1 MINFSDLTFIF
12 RFLPVFIVAFYL
24 TPYEFRT
31 LTLLLG
37 SLVFYGVGDIKMFP
51 VLLGAVIINYL
62 FSRALKGGGSKVLL
76 GFAIVLDA
84 LMLVEFKLL
93 GQFVDSS
100 FMPIGV
106 SFFTFK
112 MISFQIDNYRGKVDE
127 KAGFLDIAAYFVMFP
142 QIVSGPIMRFEDYV
156 KNPFMKLWNRENVET
171 DSESASETETD
182 QEKEIEVLETVK
194 NDSDSDSEIINLDT
208 DEGMEKLEDTGKNES
223 AAEVEKTGK
232 LHAIEDGLRFFI
244 IGLAFKVLIADHL
257 SMLWRDIG
265 TIGYESIS
273 TALAWLGAYTYSM
286 ELYFDF
292 WGYSLM
298 AAGIGVMLGFPF
310 IVNFDQPYG
319 SKNVSEF
326 YRRWHA
332 TLGSWFRDYI
342 YFPMGGSRKGNL
354 RTVLN
359 LLTVWLITGFWHGV
373 TLNFI
378 LWGMIIFV
386 IILCERFILAKL
398 PKFLGGLIGRINVLV
413 LIPLTWVVFALPD
426 NGMLSTYFMRL
437 FPFFGVGVS
446 INQGDFIKNV
456 GIYGIVLGTGLI
468 LMIPAVYGFFVKHRK
483 NPVFTVGLLL
493 LFWACVY
500 SLSNAAGNPFM
511 YFKF

>member
-24 TPYEFRT
+24 TPIEFRT
-31 LTLLLG
+31 LTLLIG
-37 SLVFYGVGDIKMFP
+37 SLVFYGVGDLKMFP
-51 VLLGAVIINYL
+51 VLLGAVIINFL

-84 LMLVEFKLL
+84 LMLIEFKLL
-93 GQFVDSS
+93 GQFVDNS

-112 MISFQIDNYRGKVDE
+112 MISFQIDNYRGKVDD
-127 KAGFLDIAAYFVMFP
+127 KAGFMDIAAYFVMFP

-156 KNPFMKLWNRENVET
+156 KNPFMKLGVK
-171 DSESASETETD
+171 ESDEASENSD
-182 QEKEIEVLETVK
+182 AQPKEV
-194 NDSDSDSEIINLDT
+194 SDDVIDLD
-208 DEGMEKLEDTGKNES
+208 KNES
-223 AAEVEKTGK
+223 EEIIEKPSK
-232 LHAIEDGLRFFI
+232 FAAIEDGLRFFI
-244 IGLAFKVLIADHL
+244 LGLAFKVLLADHL
-257 SMLWRDIG
+257 AMLWKDIG

-332 TLGSWFRDYI
+332 TLGAWFRDYI
-342 YFPMGGSRKGNL
+342 YFPMGGSRKGSF
-354 RTVLN
+354 RTILN

-386 IILCERFILAKL
+386 IILCERFVLAKL
-398 PKFLGGLIGRINVLV
+398 PKFIAGLFGRINVLI

-426 NGMLSTYFMRL
+426 SSMLSTYFMRL
-437 FPFFGVGVS
+437 FPFFGEGISV
-446 INQGDFIKNV
+446 NEGDFIKNI
-456 GIYGIVLGTGLI
+456 GIYGIVLGIGLI
-468 LMIPAVYGFFVKHRK
+468 MMLPAVYRFFEKHRK
-483 NPVFTVGLLL
+483 NPVFTVGLLV
-493 LFWACVY
+493 LFWACIY

>member
-156 KNPFMKLWNRENVET
+156 KNSFMKLWNRENVET

-223 AAEVEKTGK
+223 VAEVEKTGK
-232 LHAIEDGLRFFI
+232 LHAIDDGLRFFI
-244 IGLAFKVLIADHL
+244 IGLAFKVLLADHL

-319 SKNVSEF
+319 SRNVSEF

-468 LMIPAVYGFFVKHRK
+468 LMIPAVYDFFVKHRK

>member
-244 IGLAFKVLIADHL
+244 IGLAFKVLLADHL

-319 SKNVSEF
+319 SRNVSEF

-386 IILCERFILAKL
+386 IILCERFILARL

>member
-223 AAEVEKTGK
+223 AAEVGKTGK

-244 IGLAFKVLIADHL
+244 IGLAFKVLLADHL

-354 RTVLN
+354 RTILN

>member
-244 IGLAFKVLIADHL
+244 IGLAFKVLLADHL

-319 SKNVSEF
+319 SRNVSEF

-386 IILCERFILAKL
+386 IILCERFILTRL

>member
-223 AAEVEKTGK
+223 AAEVGKTGK

-244 IGLAFKVLIADHL
+244 IGLAFKVLLADHL